1 ARGRAAAC
9 QDRGRVRA
17 GAGAHPPAVRG
28 RAGQGDGRASDAV
41 AAAPDQRAAGDGEAR
56 RPLRHRAAGS
66 RAVIAVRGRWSA
78 AEGVSPLRRCAI
90 STSLFRHPTGPV
102 ITMERNVERRLTELG
117 ITLPRP
123 PRAIGNFAYGIEH
136 QGMLYLS
143 GTYGTAVNAEDEDF
157 LPIAGKLGAELAIE
171 DGYRS
176 ARLMAINHLAM
187 AKAVLGDLDRVV
199 RVIRLLGFVNA
210 APGFR
215 DAPKVLNGASDLLV
229 AGFGPERGRHARASL
244 D

>member
-1 ARGRAAAC
+1 MVEQLEEVLNTTRTMIVPSAQPAKEYCAGQDFCEWKPYCSDHFSGFPVDGEPVRA
-9 QDRGRVRA
+9 RVR
-17 GAGAHPPAVRG
+17 RRQLG
-28 RAGQGDGRASDAV
+28 RSEQMV
-41 AAAPDQRAAGDGEAR
+41 
-56 RPLRHRAAGS
+56 GS
-66 RAVIAVRGRWSA
+66 
-78 AEGVSPLRRCAI
+78 
-90 STSLFRHPTGPV
+90 
-102 ITMERNVERRLTELG
+102 VERRLAELG
-117 ITLPRP
+117 IVLPRP
-123 PRAIGNFAYGIEH
+123 PRAIGNFAYGVEH

-143 GTYGTAVNAEDEDF
+143 GTYGTAVNAQDEDY

-187 AKAVLGDLDRVV
+187 AKAVLGSLDRIV

-229 AGFGPERGRHARASL
+229 EVFGPERGRHARSAL
-244 D
+244 YQHELARDAPVAGELTLAVRDG